1 MARHN
6 DDGKLAEQLAKTYL
20 QNKSYQILEE
30 NWRYSRAEVDLIA
43 SINNIIVFIEVKARS
58 GTGFG
63 LPEEFVDEK
72 KQKLLSKAANEY
84 IFLKNHQGE
93 IRFDVIAILF
103 KKGFESYDIKHIEDD
118 FWNY

>member
-6 DDGKLAEQLAKTYL
+6 DDGNHAEQLAKEFL
-20 QNKSYQILEE
+20 EAKGYQILEQ
-30 NWRYSRAEVDLIA
+30 NWRFSRAEVDIIA
-43 SINNIIVFIEVKARS
+43 TINNIIVFIEVKARS

-84 IFLKNHQGE
+84 IFLKEHQGE

-103 KKGFESYDIKHIEDD
+103 KKGFDSYEIKHIEDA

>member
-6 DDGKLAEQLAKTYL
+6 EDGKLAEQLSKAYL
-20 QNKSYQILEE
+20 QKKGYEILEE
-30 NWRYSRAEVDLIA
+30 NWRFSRAEVDLIA
-43 SINNIIVFIEVKARS
+43 RINNVIVFVEVKARS

-84 IFLKNHQGE
+84 IFLKEHQGE
-93 IRFDVIAILF
+93 IRFDVVAILF
-103 KKGFESYDIKHIEDD
+103 KKGFSSYEIRHIEDA

>member
-6 DDGKLAEQLAKTYL
+6 DDGNHAEQLAKEFL
-20 QNKSYQILEE
+20 EAKGYQILEE
-30 NWRYSRAEVDLIA
+30 NWRFSRAEVDLIVA
-43 SINNIIVFIEVKARS
+43 IQNTIVFVEVKARS

-63 LPEEFVDEK
+63 LPEDFVDHK

-84 IFLKNHQGE
+84 VFTKNHQGE
-93 IRFDVIAILF
+93 IRFDVIAVLF
-103 KKGFESYDIKHIEDD
+103 KKGFERYEIKHIEDA